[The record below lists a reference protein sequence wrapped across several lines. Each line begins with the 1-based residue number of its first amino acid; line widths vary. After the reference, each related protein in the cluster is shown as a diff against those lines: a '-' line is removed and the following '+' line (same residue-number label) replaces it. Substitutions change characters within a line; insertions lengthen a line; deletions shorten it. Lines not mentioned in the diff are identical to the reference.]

1 MNVTKHSDNQQ
12 TTLTLSGRLDT
23 TTSPDF
29 QKMLLTEIEA
39 GCTVVL
45 DCTDLSY
52 VSSAGLRVLLI
63 GQKTVTASGQ
73 TMTLRHVPETV
84 MEVLD
89 MTGFSD
95 ILTIESN

>member
-1 MNVTKHSDNQQ
+1 MNVTKHTDSQQ
-12 TTLTLSGRLDT
+12 TILTLSGRLDT

-29 QKMLLTEIEA
+29 QQTLLTEIQA
-39 GCTVVL
+39 GCPVVL

-52 VSSAGLRVLLI
+52 VSSAGLRVLLM
-63 GQKTVTASGQ
+63 GQKAVMAAGQ
-73 TMTLRHVPETV
+73 TMTLRHVPDTV

-95 ILTIESN
+95 ILTIDSN